1 MKFLRRKTALCVCG
15 QTNYRAEKICNQS
28 NILSDK
34 PRVRTKSVHGVYI
47 LCGTN
52 KNPANGKYIRS
63 QGSFYYNVK
72 MIKRGFLFSL
82 RRGGCCRLCFHFVGA
97 AICRPPKCEAFSL
110 INPHIVRTLITY
122 YFLLLTYY
130 FKYLPPVESATPF
143 SLTLP
148 HNVRN
153 IIAAKPRA
161 NSYLH
166 ASFTAFA
173 ASLYSS
179 RIFLK
184 AASQFSL
191 KLFSSRDV

>member
-1 MKFLRRKTALCVCG
+1 MKNLDFIWL
-15 QTNYRAEKICNQS
+15 
-28 NILSDK
+28 LS
-34 PRVRTKSVHGVYI
+34 H
-47 LCGTN
+47 
-52 KNPANGKYIRS
+52 KN
-63 QGSFYYNVK
+63 FV
-72 MIKRGFLFSL
+72 FSA
-82 RRGGCCRLCFHFVGA
+82 RFSDFSHRGG
-97 AICRPPKCEAFSL
+97 
-110 INPHIVRTLITY
+110 N
-122 YFLLLTYY
+122 
-130 FKYLPPVESATPF
+130 LPPVESATPF